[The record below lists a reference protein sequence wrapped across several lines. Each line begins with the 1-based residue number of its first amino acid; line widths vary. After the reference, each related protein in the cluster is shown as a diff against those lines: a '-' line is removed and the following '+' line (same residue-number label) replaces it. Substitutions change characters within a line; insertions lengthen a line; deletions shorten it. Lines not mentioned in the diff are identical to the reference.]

1 MALFRKRRGIDEIVT
16 ALLLVAIV
24 VGMGVLA
31 YAFAS
36 GSFTAFAQ
44 GAAGLVSGQG
54 NSAAEDFVVE
64 QVAFE
69 GSGLEALPITLANS
83 QTSATPASFQQMITW
98 DPATY
103 STYEATN
110 LGNIRFCSSSSCAT
124 ELFAWLES
132 CSGTCSTGGS
142 TSTSATAWV
151 DLGSLTVAA
160 NGGTLTIYMV
170 FESTSTT
177 FDGDYWGEAPQLSP
191 IYAEYDNGA
200 NVFAAYFDGNTPTSD
215 FTVFTGLALGQAA
228 SVTGP
233 GATTINAIQITGNT
247 AAHDPSFSF
256 DTALSNTGLIVETS
270 FALAADTGDA
280 TGTTGLVNSA
290 TANSITNGISVGMGD
305 GGDYF
310 YQGTDIA
317 SAINIPL
324 NGAGAAPAAATWLY
338 SSLTYTG
345 AGEASFYAQTT
356 PALYGVPGQT
366 AATGYSGTETVANP
380 LSAATDLYMGS
391 IGGLAAVNVEYNFMR
406 ARYYPPAGVMPTVTP
421 GTPSSS
427 SPGADLYVR
436 NTGTLSSNLVSVFI
450 VDESTGA
457 LVGQVPIS
465 STVSAGA
472 LVDISHLTYTGLDFS
487 PTAGE
492 AYFFKVTSSL
502 GNSATYIEVAP

>member
-69 GSGLEALPITLANS
+69 GSGLEALPITLTNS
-83 QTSATPASFQQMITW
+83 QTSATPTSFQQMITW

-280 TGTTGLVNSA
+280 TGITGLVNSA

-317 SAINIPL
+317 SAVNIPL
-324 NGAGAAPAAATWLY
+324 NGAGGGA
-338 SSLTYTG
+338 SSGDLAIQQPDLHRSRRGLILRADDARALRRPGTDRRHGLFRDRDGRQPPERGDRPLHGLDRRACSGQRRVQLHAG
-345 AGEASFYAQTT
+345 ARTT
-356 PALYGVPGQT
+356 PRL
-366 AATGYSGTETVANP
+366 
-380 LSAATDLYMGS
+380 
-391 IGGLAAVNVEYNFMR
+391 
-406 ARYYPPAGVMPTVTP
+406 GVMPTVTP

-427 SPGADLYVR
+427 SPGL
-436 NTGTLSSNLVSVFI
+436 TSMSGTR
-450 VDESTGA
+450 G
-457 LVGQVPIS
+457 PCRR
-465 STVSAGA
+465 
-472 LVDISHLTYTGLDFS
+472 
-487 PTAGE
+487 
-492 AYFFKVTSSL
+492 TSSR
-502 GNSATYIEVAP
+502 SS